1 MLFATLIAPPLYYQ
15 RQMQMNLLD
24 GPLGYSLA
32 ITILVTFITFN
43 FFTAILFRVLALKA
57 PTVKVFATSLYA
69 LTPLIPFMLGFYLA
83 NYMVTGDLAVLR
95 FITSGSASY
104 DDWLTPLF
112 PSATRGALIVCVAVF
127 TYGIKALGSTSTLSA
142 LLLTALCIPVLIG
155 AFAVA
160 ITVANSAFPDTGIE
174 VYRFLRNFVAAP

>member
-1 MLFATLIAPPLYYQ
+1 
-15 RQMQMNLLD
+15 
-24 GPLGYSLA
+24 
-32 ITILVTFITFN
+32 
-43 FFTAILFRVLALKA
+43 
-57 PTVKVFATSLYA
+57 
-69 LTPLIPFMLGFYLA
+69 
-83 NYMVTGDLAVLR
+83 
-95 FITSGSASY
+95 
-104 DDWLTPLF
+104 
-112 PSATRGALIVCVAVF
+112 VAVF